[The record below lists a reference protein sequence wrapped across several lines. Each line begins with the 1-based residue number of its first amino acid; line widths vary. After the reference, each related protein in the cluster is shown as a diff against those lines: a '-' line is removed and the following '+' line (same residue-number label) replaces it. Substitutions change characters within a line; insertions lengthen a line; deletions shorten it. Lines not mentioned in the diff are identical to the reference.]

1 MKMTRQ
7 ALIREIIMHEDIE
20 TQEELANQLSMRGLK
35 VTQATVSRDIK
46 ELRLIKTLSP
56 RGRYRYTTAEY
67 TEQDTDDRLIRIFS
81 ESVISVTSSDNLV
94 VIKTL
99 PASASAA
106 AEAVDSLRWPQVLGT
121 LAGDNTFLVILRS
134 DEDAEEVV
142 EKFRGMMRRM
152 R

>member
-1 MKMTRQ
+1 M
-7 ALIREIIMHEDIE
+7 
-20 TQEELANQLSMRGLK
+20 
-35 VTQATVSRDIK
+35 
-46 ELRLIKTLSP
+46 
-56 RGRYRYTTAEY
+56 
-67 TEQDTDDRLIRIFS
+67 
-81 ESVISVTSSDNLV
+81 

-142 EKFRGMMRRM
+142 GKFRGMMRRM